1 MEKKILA
8 ISEDEFKTIIAGVAG
23 KHILNGNRS
32 IQACLTMF
40 KEDFSKLLGDICADI
55 HMDLFSDK
63 YVIGTKGKTAEAE
76 CFNRRIKKSTNI
88 ILSQKQEFVKEE
100 LKNDIQKFRQAW
112 NRKRIRPKPGKRNGT
127 GLPGQV
133 R

>member
-8 ISEDEFKTIIAGVAG
+8 ISEDEFKTIIAGVTG
-23 KHILNGNRS
+23 KHILNGKRS
-32 IQACLTMF
+32 IQVFLTMF

-76 CFNRRIKKSTNI
+76 CFNRRN
-88 ILSQKQEFVKEE
+88 F
-100 LKNDIQKFRQAW
+100 
-112 NRKRIRPKPGKRNGT
+112 
-127 GLPGQV
+127 
-133 R
+133 